1 MSLSFSTADCRLPT
15 ADREPRMPSYK
26 APLREYRFLLKEVLE
41 IERYANLPG
50 FADAPIDL
58 IEQVLEEGAKF
69 CEGVLAPLN
78 KVGDEHGCTRS
89 EDGSVATPPGFKDA
103 YAQFVQAGWPA
114 LSSDP
119 NYGGQGLP
127 HIVAL
132 AWNEMV
138 ASANMAFG
146 MYPGLSHGAYEAIHQ
161 HGSDAQKELYLPKLV
176 SGEWTGTMNLTE
188 PHCGTDLGMLRTKA
202 IPQADGAYRITGQKI
217 FISAGEHDLADNII
231 HLVLARIEG
240 APGGTKGISLFIVPK
255 FLMNED
261 GSLGVRNGVVCG
273 KIEEKMGIH
282 GNSTCVLDYDGAVGY
297 LVGQE
302 NKGLAA
308 MFTMMNV
315 ARLGVGLQGL
325 AQSEVAYQNAA
336 AYAKER
342 LQGRSITGAKN
353 PDGPADPII
362 VHPDIRRMLMD
373 AKAFNEGARAFTFWT
388 AIYGDLLHASPD
400 EAVRQKAEDY
410 MGLMTPVIKSYLTDK
425 GYANATNCQQVFGG
439 HGYIEEH
446 GMSQY
451 VRDARIAMIYE
462 GANGIQALDLVGRKL
477 GANGGRAIFAF
488 FNEIDDFI
496 AANEDDSELAPFTE
510 GLKNA
515 KSWLQDGAMWL
526 MQNGMTDFDNAG
538 AASHDFLNL
547 FGLTALSYMWALQ
560 AKAALA
566 AKQNGGAADAYYDTK
581 LATGRYFL
589 TRVLPEAGAH
599 LAKLKSGA
607 EPVMALRA
615 EAF

>member
-1 MSLSFSTADCRLPT
+1 MPT
-15 ADREPRMPSYK
+15 YN
-26 APLREYRFLLKEVLE
+26 APLREYRFLLQNVLE
-41 IERYANLPG
+41 IERYSNLPG
-50 FADAPIDL
+50 FSDAPTDL
-58 IEQVLEEGAKF
+58 INQVLEEGAKF

-78 KVGDEHGCTRS
+78 KVGDEHGCKRS
-89 EDGSVATPPGFKDA
+89 EDGSVTTPPGFKEA
-103 YAQFVQAGWPA
+103 YQQFTEAGWSS

-119 NYGGQGLP
+119 AYGGQGMP

-138 ASANMAFG
+138 ASSNMAFG

-161 HGSDAQKELYLPKLV
+161 HGTDAQKQTYLPKLV

-202 IPQADGAYRITGQKI
+202 IPQADGSYRISGQKI
-217 FISAGEHDLADNII
+217 FISAGEHDLSKNII

-240 APGGTKGISLFIVPK
+240 APQGTKGISLFIVPK
-255 FLMNED
+255 FLVGAD
-261 GSLGVRNGVVCG
+261 GALGKRNGVVCG

-282 GNSTCVLDYDGAVGY
+282 GNATCVLNYDDAVGY
-297 LVGQE
+297 LIGQE
-302 NKGLAA
+302 NKGLVA

-325 AQSEVAYQNAA
+325 SQSEVAYQNGV
-336 AYAKER
+336 AYAKDR

-353 PDGPADPII
+353 PNGPADPII

-373 AKAFNEGARAFTFWT
+373 AKAFNEGARAFAFWT
-388 AIYGDLLHASPD
+388 ALYGDLLHASPD
-400 EAVRQKAEDY
+400 EKLREKANDY

-425 GYANATNCQQVFGG
+425 GYANATNCQQVYGG
-439 HGYIEEH
+439 HGYIEEW
-446 GMSQY
+446 GMSQF
-451 VRDARIAMIYE
+451 VRDARITQIYE

-496 AANEDDSELAPFTE
+496 AANEEEEDLVPFTE

-515 KSWLQDGAMWL
+515 KTWLQDGTMWL
-526 MQNGMTDFDNAG
+526 MQNGMTNFDNAG
-538 AASHDFLNL
+538 AASHDYLNL
-547 FGLTALSYMWALQ
+547 FGITALAYMWALQ

-566 AKQNGGAADAYYDTK
+566 AKNNGGAADPYYDNK
-581 LATGRYFL
+581 LVTGRYFL
-589 TRVLPEAGAH
+589 ARSLPGASAH
-599 LAKLKSGA
+599 LHKLKSGA
-607 EPVMALRA
+607 GPVMALAA

>member
-1 MSLSFSTADCRLPT
+1 
-15 ADREPRMPSYK
+15 MPSYK
-26 APLREYRFLLKEVLE
+26 APLREYRFLLKDVLD
-41 IERYANLPG
+41 IERYSNLPG
-50 FADAPIDL
+50 FADAPMDVID
-58 IEQVLEEGAKF
+58 QVLEEGAKF

-78 KVGDEHGCTRS
+78 KVGDEHGCTRHD
-89 EDGSVATPPGFKDA
+89 DGSVTTPPGFKEA
-103 YAQFVQAGWPA
+103 YAQFVAAGWPA

-161 HGSDAQKELYLPKLV
+161 HGSDEQKRTYLPKLV
-176 SGEWTGTMNLTE
+176 TGEWTGTMNLTE

-202 IPQADGAYRITGQKI
+202 IPQADGSYRITGHKI
-217 FISAGEHDLADNII
+217 FISAGEHDLASNII
-231 HLVLARIEG
+231 HLVIARIEG
-240 APGGTKGISLFIVPK
+240 APQGTKGISLFIVPK
-255 FLMNED
+255 FVLDKD
-261 GSLGVRNGVVCG
+261 GNPGKRNGVVCG

-282 GNSTCVLDYDGAVGY
+282 GNATCVLNYDDATGY

-302 NKGLAA
+302 NKGLMA

-325 AQSEVAYQNAA
+325 SQSEVAYQNGV
-336 AYAKER
+336 AYAKDR

-388 AIYGDLLHASPD
+388 ALYGDLMHTSPD
-400 EAVRQKAEDY
+400 EKVREKAEDY
-410 MGLMTPVIKSYLTDK
+410 MALMTPVLKSYLTDG
-425 GYANATNCQQVFGG
+425 GYKNATNCQQIFGG

-446 GMSQY
+446 GMSQF
-451 VRDARIAMIYE
+451 VRDARITQIYE

-488 FNEIDDFI
+488 FNEIDDFVH
-496 AANEDDSELAPFTE
+496 AHEEDAD
-510 GLKNA
+510 LKDFIETLKVTKA
-515 KSWLQDGAMWL
+515 QLQDGAMWL
-526 MQNGMTDFDNAG
+526 MQNGMTNFDNAG

-547 FGLTALSYMWALQ
+547 FGITALTYMWTLQ

-566 AKQNGGAADAYYDTK
+566 AKKNGGADPYYDTK

-589 TRVLPEAGAH
+589 ARMTPDAGAH

-607 EPVMALRA
+607 GPVMALAA

>member
-1 MSLSFSTADCRLPT
+1 MPT
-15 ADREPRMPSYK
+15 YK
-26 APLREYRFLLKEVLE
+26 APLREYRFLLNDVLDLG
-41 IERYANLPG
+41 RYSNLPG
-50 FADAPIDL
+50 FAEAPMDL
-58 IEQVLEEGAKF
+58 IDQVLQEGAKF

-78 KVGDEHGCTRS
+78 AVGDAQGCVRH
-89 EDGSVATPPGFKDA
+89 EDGSVTTPPGFKDA
-103 YAQFVQAGWPA
+103 YKQLVDAGWPA

-119 NYGGQGLP
+119 AYGGQGMP
-127 HIVAL
+127 HIVGL

-138 ASANMAFG
+138 SSANMAFG

-161 HGSDAQKELYLPKLV
+161 HGSDEQKQTYLPKLV

-202 IPQADGAYRITGQKI
+202 IPQADGSYRITGQKI
-217 FISAGEHDLADNII
+217 FISAGEHDLASNII
-231 HLVLARIEG
+231 HLVIARIEG
-240 APGGTKGISLFIVPK
+240 APAGTKGISLFIVPK
-255 FLMNED
+255 FILDAEGNP
-261 GSLGVRNGVVCG
+261 GKRNGVVCG

-282 GNSTCVLDYDGAVGY
+282 GNATCVLNYDDAVGY

-302 NKGLAA
+302 NKGLNA
-308 MFTMMNV
+308 MFVMMNV

-325 AQSEVAYQNAA
+325 SQSEVAYQNGV
-336 AYAKER
+336 AYAKDR

-373 AKAFNEGARAFTFWT
+373 AKAFNEGARAFAFWT
-388 AIYGDLLHASPD
+388 ALYGDLMHASPD
-400 EAVRQKAEDY
+400 EKVREKAGDY
-410 MGLMTPVIKSYLTDK
+410 MGLMTPVLKSYLTDK
-425 GYANATNCQQVFGG
+425 GYANATNCQQIFGG

-446 GMSQY
+446 GMSQF

-488 FNEIDDFI
+488 FNEIDDFVH
-496 AANEDDSELAPFTE
+496 NHEDDADLKPFTDA
-510 GLKNA
+510 LASTKA
-515 KSWLQDGAMWL
+515 QLQDGAMWL
-526 MQNGMTDFDNAG
+526 MQNGMTNFDNAG

-547 FGLTALSYMWALQ
+547 FGITALTYMWTLQ
-560 AKAALA
+560 AKAAFA
-566 AKQNGGAADAYYDTK
+566 AKKNGGASDPYYDTK

-589 TRVLPEAGAH
+589 ARVVPDAAAH
-599 LAKLKSGA
+599 LAKMKTGA
-607 EPVMALRA
+607 DPVMALAA

>member
-1 MSLSFSTADCRLPT
+1 MPT
-15 ADREPRMPSYK
+15 YT
-26 APLREYRFLLKEVLE
+26 APLREYRFLLKDVLD
-41 IERYANLPG
+41 IERYSNLPG
-50 FADAPIDL
+50 FAEAPMDL
-58 IEQVLEEGAKF
+58 IDQVLEEGAKF

-78 KVGDEHGCTRS
+78 KVGDEHGCVRHD
-89 EDGSVATPPGFKDA
+89 DGSVTTPPGFKEA
-103 YAQFVQAGWPA
+103 YQKFVEAGWPS

-119 NYGGQGLP
+119 AYGGQGLP
-127 HIVAL
+127 HVVGL

-161 HGSDAQKELYLPKLV
+161 HGSDEQKQTYLPKLV

-202 IPQADGAYRITGQKI
+202 IPQADGSYRITGQKI
-217 FISAGEHDLADNII
+217 FISAGEHDLASNII

-240 APGGTKGISLFIVPK
+240 APQGTKGISLFIVPK
-255 FLMNED
+255 FILDKD
-261 GSLGVRNGVVCG
+261 GNPGQRNGVVCG

-282 GNSTCVLDYDGAVGY
+282 GNSTCVLNYDDATGY
-297 LVGQE
+297 LIGQE
-302 NKGLAA
+302 NKGLMA
-308 MFTMMNV
+308 MFVMMNV

-325 AQSEVAYQNAA
+325 SQSEVAYQNGV
-336 AYAKER
+336 AYAKDR

-353 PDGPADPII
+353 PNGPADPII

-373 AKAFNEGARAFTFWT
+373 AKAFNEGARAFAFWT
-388 AIYGDLLHASPD
+388 AIHGDLLHASPD
-400 EAVRQKAEDY
+400 EEVREKAGDY

-425 GYANATNCQQVFGG
+425 GYANATNCQQIYGG

-446 GMSQY
+446 GMSQF
-451 VRDARIAMIYE
+451 VRDARITMIYE

-477 GANGGRAIFAF
+477 GANGGRAIFSF
-488 FNEIDDFI
+488 FNEIDDFVH
-496 AANEDDSELAPFTE
+496 NHEDDAELKEFTTALA
-510 GLKNA
+510 GVKGQ
-515 KSWLQDGAMWL
+515 LQDGTMWL
-526 MQNGMTDFDNAG
+526 MQNGMTNFDNAG
-538 AASHDFLNL
+538 AASHDYLNL
-547 FGLTALSYMWALQ
+547 FGITALTYMWALQ

-566 AKQNGGAADAYYDTK
+566 AKKNGGASDPYFDTK
-581 LATGRYFL
+581 LATARYFL
-589 TRVLPEAGAH
+589 ARTLPDAGAH

-607 EPVMALRA
+607 DPVMALAA